1 MLPKTLAAMTSAVWL
16 TLVVASA
23 QAQMPSAA
31 PSFNNRAKNAA
42 SVVGETDV
50 VGRSTMTVR
59 TKNPD
64 LQSDTAGSVKSGTSF
79 LEGGVMR
86 VTGATSN
93 DAFAAAGIALTE
105 PITRKPKSARVDQDT
120 YRAWLNKTHPQFSLK
135 VASVNPIEVLE
146 IKGQWDKSDRTLNN
160 LGIPH
165 TTIGAGQLSGIG
177 LDRTKVIVINC
188 AGKLPR
194 NSLQG
199 LRDFVARGGYLLTTD
214 WALDNMLT
222 QTFPGFV
229 VWNGGKSKGN
239 VVDAA
244 VAFPE
249 KEIMRGTVSNASWKL
264 DDESHT
270 VRILKT
276 DAVKVLAVSRDLVG
290 LDPDRQGILAVVF
303 SFGRGKVLHLVG
315 HFENNALPL
324 FPRNLPDP
332 APLIGIGLRQAMA
345 ANFVV
350 AGVERDR

>member
-1 MLPKTLAAMTSAVWL
+1 MARKGLVAMTSGTLL
-16 TLVVASA
+16 TLVLASA

-31 PSFNNRAKNAA
+31 PSFQNKANKGEISA
-42 SVVGETDV
+42 ETDM

-64 LQSDTAGSVKSGTSF
+64 LQSDTTSSARPNSNF
-79 LEGGVMR
+79 LEGGVSR
-86 VTGATSN
+86 ITGATAN
-93 DAFAAAGIALTE
+93 DAFAAAGIAHTE

-135 VASVNPIEVLE
+135 LSSTNSLDVLE
-146 IKGQWDKSDRTLNN
+146 VKGQWDKSDRTLNS

-165 TTIGAGQLSGIG
+165 TTIGAGELARFG
-177 LDRTKVIVINC
+177 LERTKVIVINC

-222 QTFPGFV
+222 QTFPGYV

-244 VAFPE
+244 VTFPD

-270 VRILKT
+270 VRVLKP
-276 DAVKVLAVSRDLVG
+276 DAVSVLAVSRDLIA
-290 LDPDRQGILAVVF
+290 LDPDRQGILAIAF
-303 SFGRGKVLHLVG
+303 PFGRGKVLHLVG

-350 AGVERDR
+350 AGLDRQK